1 MLDRVFYTMGAHA
14 GKALLL
20 VGQLLV
26 TFWYCLSLFWS
37 PLETSGGAKA
47 HLRAFILLRC
57 ASFACSALQLRSGYP
72 PPASYRR
79 AVAHCALLPLSSGT
93 L

>member
-1 MLDRVFYTMGAHA
+1 MCAWQVLDRVFYTMGAHA

-20 VGQLLV
+20 VAQLLV
-26 TFWYCLSLFWS
+26 SYWYCLSLFWS

-47 HLRAFILLRC
+47 HLRAFILLRS

-72 PPASYRR
+72 PPASYRH
-79 AVAHCALLPLSSGT
+79 APLS
-93 L
+93 LKL